1 MLGYGRKLYTGPRFL
16 WDVEAGAGARQT
28 DLTDGTSTD
37 EAIYRLAT
45 LLTWKISETSAVK
58 EELSVEGGSD
68 NTYTESITE
77 LKLRINA
84 ALAMKVTFSVKD
96 NSDVPAGIKNT
107 DTATAV
113 TLVYDF

>member
-1 MLGYGRKLYTGPRFL
+1 
-16 WDVEAGAGARQT
+16 
-28 DLTDGTSTD
+28 
-37 EAIYRLAT
+37 
-45 LLTWKISETSAVK
+45 VK

-84 ALAMKVTFSVKD
+84 ALAMEVTFSVKD